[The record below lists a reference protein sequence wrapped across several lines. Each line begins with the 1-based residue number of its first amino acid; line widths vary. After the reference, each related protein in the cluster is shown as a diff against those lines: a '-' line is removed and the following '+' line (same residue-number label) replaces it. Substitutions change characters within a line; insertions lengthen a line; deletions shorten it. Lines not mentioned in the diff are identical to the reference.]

1 MQYLIARDGQQLGQF
16 SEEEIRSGLFE
27 GRYLPTDVAW
37 TEGMSDWRPLGE
49 IMGQGV
55 TRIAGPRQAAD
66 FAPFSSPPT
75 HNAGLAIAALV
86 VGILSLL
93 TCGGLGVGAIAAIVC
108 GHMALSSIGKARG
121 GLGGRGMAVTGL
133 VMGYASIL
141 LVVIPILASLS
152 MAAISK
158 MGERGQITKGIAD
171 ARQTALGIRLYAAD
185 KGGKYPATLDELVSA
200 DVLEREVLDKLQS
213 FKPTGWQGEPGYEY
227 RGAAMTD
234 SSDGEM
240 ILLISKCQD
249 AKGKRV
255 VVTNDTSVELR
266 IPPSP

>member
-27 GRYLPTDVAW
+27 GRYMPTDVAW
-37 TEGMSDWRPLGE
+37 SEGMADWKPLGE

-66 FAPFSSPPT
+66 FPTFSPPPT

-86 VGILSLL
+86 LGIISLV
-93 TCGGLGVGAIAAIVC
+93 TCGGLGVGAIATIIC

-133 VMGYASIL
+133 VMGYVSIL
-141 LVVIPILASLS
+141 LVVPVLASLS
-152 MAAISK
+152 MGAIAK
-158 MGERGQITKGIAD
+158 MGEKGQVLKGMAD
-171 ARQTALGIRLYAAD
+171 ARQTALAIRVYAAD
-185 KGGKYPATLDELVSA
+185 KAGKYPATLDELVTA
-200 DVLEREVLDKLQS
+200 GALEREVLDKLQS
-213 FKPTGWQGEPGYEY
+213 FKPTGWQGEPGFEY
-227 RGAAMTD
+227 RGANMND
-234 SSDGEM
+234 SSPGDM
-240 ILLISKCQD
+240 ILLIGRCQD
-249 AKGKRV
+249 AKGKGI
-255 VVTNDTSVELR
+255 VVTNDTSVELK